1 MSITVAK
8 LDSSINPF
16 DSWKSLSISLYMT
29 LAGYAVLVGI
39 PVISTA
45 WVNLLGFSEVQ
56 VGRVAG
62 ADLGGL
68 SVGAVATSLFISR
81 VSRRQII
88 PSRIVIACISNA
100 ACISI
105 VNYESVLWLRFLA
118 GFGSGLITATA
129 VSCLGLSSRPAL
141 AFNAMLFAFA
151 FSQAEMHFLPMLS
164 MAKYLYHFYYLFS
177 DNCSFSDDGCQTT
190 EALKRK

>member
-16 DSWKSLSISLYMT
+16 DSWQSLALSLYMT
-29 LAGYAVLVGI
+29 LAGYAVLVGV
-39 PVISTA
+39 PVISSA

-68 SVGAVATSLFISR
+68 SVGAVATSLIISR
-81 VSRRQII
+81 ISRRQLILI
-88 PSRIVIACISNA
+88 GILIAVLSNA

-105 VNYESVLWLRFLA
+105 TSYEYVLWLRFLA

-129 VSCLGLSSRPAL
+129 VSCLGACSKPAL

-151 FSQAEMHFLPMLS
+151 FSQAAEMHFLPMLS
-164 MAKYLYHFYYLFS
+164 MQNIYLTFIICFLIIIPFHPRH
-177 DNCSFSDDGCQTT
+177 T
-190 EALKRK
+190 

>member
-8 LDSSINPF
+8 LDSSVNPF
-16 DSWKSLSISLYMT
+16 DSLQSLALSLYMT
-29 LAGYAVLVGI
+29 LAGYAVLVGV
-39 PVISTA
+39 PVISSA
-45 WVNLLGFSEVQ
+45 WVNLLGFSEVE

-68 SVGAVATSLFISR
+68 SVGAVATSLIISR
-81 VSRRQII
+81 ISRRQLILIGII
-88 PSRIVIACISNA
+88 IAVLSNA

-105 VNYESVLWLRFLA
+105 TSYEYVLWLRFVA

-129 VSCLGLSSRPAL
+129 VSCLGACSKPAL

-151 FSQAEMHFLPMLS
+151 FSQAAEMHFLPMLS
-164 MAKYLYHFYYLFS
+164 MQNIYLTFIICFLIIIPFIKKQIM
-177 DNCSFSDDGCQTT
+177 NV
-190 EALKRK
+190 R